1 MIELINEKRL
11 WIYFNGITTWLYLLF
26 FKETSKMFQEVAPA
40 RNSNILFSL
49 LLWEL
54 SPPKRITPLPS
65 GDSAITLFFRTY
77 GKDGPVMQKK
87 RIIII
92 VLWYL
97 ILVTFFDIM
106 HFDLF

>member
-1 MIELINEKRL
+1 MQLIIEQWKNRL
-11 WIYFNGITTWLYLLF
+11 WIYVNGITTWLYLLF

-92 VLWYL
+92 VL
-97 ILVTFFDIM
+97 
-106 HFDLF
+106 